1 MSSIIAPN
9 GSPLNTAII
18 GVDSLEQSI
27 RFYRDLIGLSVSDIF
42 DWSGKDFE
50 NIWHLPSG
58 SYASGSFCEL
68 KGCHVGRVLLLDFK
82 AKNKNLIRPK
92 NISRAYGLFN
102 LNFYTDDIE
111 SDTKKFEDK
120 GYQIWSKPTYYEM
133 SEGQGSPTEVIFD
146 GPDNVAIN
154 LVELTDDDP
163 TSKVGQMKIYTQQHG
178 RTPTGLTP
186 VVTSAHTT
194 RNIDLAV
201 EFHRKV
207 LQNDLLIDEI
217 LSSEEQNDFLQLP
230 NYAKTAV
237 KFMQGNHMFGKI
249 ALSQPMNYECHDMV
263 PYGIAPNIGYI
274 AQAFEVKDLRISEN
288 AITELNCEIYKQRQ
302 LVDFPGLGHVEV
314 IIVRSPG
321 SGALQLIFQQINP
334 EKSD

>member
-1 MSSIIAPN
+1 
-9 GSPLNTAII
+9 
-18 GVDSLEQSI
+18 
-27 RFYRDLIGLSVSDIF
+27 
-42 DWSGKDFE
+42 
-50 NIWHLPSG
+50 
-58 SYASGSFCEL
+58 
-68 KGCHVGRVLLLDFK
+68 
-82 AKNKNLIRPK
+82 
-92 NISRAYGLFN
+92 
-102 LNFYTDDIE
+102 
-111 SDTKKFEDK
+111 
-120 GYQIWSKPTYYEM
+120 
-133 SEGQGSPTEVIFD
+133 
-146 GPDNVAIN
+146 
-154 LVELTDDDP
+154 
-163 TSKVGQMKIYTQQHG
+163 MKIYTQQHG

-230 NYAKTAV
+230 NDAKTAV

-263 PYGIAPNIGYI
+263 PDGIAPNIGYI

-302 LVDFPGLGHVEV
+302 LVDFPGLGHVEI